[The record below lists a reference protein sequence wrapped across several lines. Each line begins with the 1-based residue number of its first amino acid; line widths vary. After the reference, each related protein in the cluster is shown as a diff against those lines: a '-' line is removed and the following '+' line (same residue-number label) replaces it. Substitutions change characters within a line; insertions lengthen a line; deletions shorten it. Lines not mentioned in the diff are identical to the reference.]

1 MKVEFLGTGGAIT
14 IPVPVCHC
22 TICTE
27 AREKGIPYARSG
39 PATFVHGPDGLI
51 DTPEE
56 IKDQLNRSQVT
67 RIAACV
73 YSHWHPDHTM
83 GRRVW
88 ETNHDWRH
96 YPAKS
101 RCTDLYVPERVA
113 QDFEAYYNV
122 WGHLRYFERSGLV
135 RLNRVPDGESFSVGG
150 TQITPIPLAD
160 DHVYA
165 CLFQDEGRRLFVA
178 ADELVGWEP
187 PSSLGHLD
195 LAVIP
200 IGGVE
205 VNPLTGERYTPANHP
220 VLESEATFE
229 QTLDIV
235 RQMDADRVV
244 MSHIEE
250 PDQMGFDDLQEL
262 ATKLAAEG
270 LSISFAHDG
279 PVVDV

>member
-1 MKVEFLGTGGAIT
+1 M
-14 IPVPVCHC
+14 
-22 TICTE
+22 
-27 AREKGIPYARSG
+27 
-39 PATFVHGPDGLI
+39 HGPDVLI

-67 RIAACV
+67 RIAAGV

-83 GRRVW
+83 GRRMW
-88 ETNHDWRH
+88 ETNYDWCH
-96 YPAKS
+96 YPPQS
-101 RCTDLYVPERVA
+101 RCTDLYIPERVA

-122 WGHLRYFERSGLV
+122 WGHLRYFERSNLV
-135 RLNRVPDGESFSVGG
+135 RLHRVPDGESFSIDD
-150 TQITPIPLAD
+150 TQITPIALAD

-165 CLFQDEGRRLFVA
+165 FLFEGEGRRLFVA

-200 IGGVE
+200 IGIVE
-205 VNPLTGERYTPANHP
+205 VSPLTGERYTPANHP

-229 QTLDIV
+229 QTLEMV
-235 RQMDADRVV
+235 RQMDADRVM

-270 LSISFAHDG
+270 LNIGFAYDG
-279 PVVDV
+279 LVIDV